1 MRISFVVRR
10 IDTLIHKRKLSHL
23 LYECWNCFQNILKM
37 KISLRVLVLKHRLTQ
52 TSIQFF
58 LPDSLPQN
66 PAYNLHSP
74 FASNLN
80 LKFYFPTLLQ
90 CAYPLVFL
98 LTPFKLIIPLSYIGC
113 ALTNQWRVEKWL
125 AFSSVTWLY
134 IQTKLTVEMQLQKSN
149 RNFIE

>member
-10 IDTLIHKRKLSHL
+10 IDTLIHKRKLSNL

-66 PAYNLHSP
+66 PAYNLHSS

-113 ALTNQWRVEKWL
+113 ALTNESMKGRKRTCFQFSDLVVHPNQVNCGNAIAEK
-125 AFSSVTWLY
+125 
-134 IQTKLTVEMQLQKSN
+134 
-149 RNFIE
+149 